1 MGAFFSSTAGILL
14 LVGVGVGVTAGVIAA
29 TGDASPSR

>member
-1 MGAFFSSTAGILL
+1 VVEIVDESDKVIGVSTSMALA
-14 LVGVGVGVTAGVIAA
+14 AGVIAA